1 MIIGIVSLLIPTI
14 FKKAIKLTQK
24 TNLLQIDTVQKE
36 IIEKPMGTVAFYVVF
51 YVIFRSFEPGEILVN
66 NQ

>member
-1 MIIGIVSLLIPTI
+1 MIICIVSLLIPTI

-36 IIEKPMGTVAFYVVF
+36 IIEKPMGTVALYVVF
-51 YVIFRSFEPGEILVN
+51 YDIFRSFEPGEILVN